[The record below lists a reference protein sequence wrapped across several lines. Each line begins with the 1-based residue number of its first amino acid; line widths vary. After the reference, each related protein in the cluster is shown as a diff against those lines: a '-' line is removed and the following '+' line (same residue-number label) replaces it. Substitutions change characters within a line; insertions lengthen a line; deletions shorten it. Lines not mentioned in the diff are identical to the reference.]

1 MAAAGLVEV
10 RWRWLLGRMVTLH
23 VGRRE
28 GRPR

>member
-23 VGRRE
+23 VGRR
-28 GRPR
+28 GRAP